1 MTVATG
7 VNTAAACLVSG
18 SVAGD
23 RAVRDGQSCG
33 ETKAQIHDT
42 AAKAGIGR
50 IAADGAVRHVERRRA
65 GAKTAAKAVVQN
77 AAAGVLRIRCR
88 IASDRATVHGEC
100 GVIVPDASAGDVY
113 AMRNRDPLNDHSVI
127 WRDVEDAEARRV
139 LRARDGE
146 QLRTR
151 THDGDTPV
159 DEKLGSCQRDALP
172 IKRRIEINCVAVIN
186 DGERLTQ

>member
-1 MTVATG
+1 LTVATG

-77 AAAGVLRIRCR
+77 AAAGVLRIRGR

-127 WRDVEDAEARRV
+127 WRDVEDAEARRI
-139 LRARDGE
+139 LISRHRQQIRAGTADGNVFNN
-146 QLRTR
+146 R
-151 THDGDTPV
+151 
-159 DEKLGSCQRDALP
+159 KLGSRQ
-172 IKRRIEINCVAVIN
+172 
-186 DGERLTQ
+186 